1 MSVENGIRHLL
12 NKKAESMVESIVEA
26 TEVSEAYPGM
36 GNNKEASP
44 MAQGSSSTTKPEV
57 LELGSGAGAK
67 VTASQPLAAGVGP
80 KEDMPMKQGSSEDA
94 TIDSKDDQDTQGK
107 TQSAKMKKD
116 TTLPKGK
123 GVGKATNFTDY
134 MDLVSA
140 VSRVGNIMAKEE
152 VEVEVEAEEEVE
164 EEVEEEEDFITEEE
178 YNALSDEEKAEYEAL
193 DLTEE
198 EYDALSDEEQAEY
211 DAIVLEELELEEAAK
226 WRSNPKAYDVH
237 HDDFGARA
245 DDMGHPHSDNT
256 YKKSKADTPNKYGSL
271 QTRPKPQIATKGPGA
286 GKITKTS
293 AERLKSRIKARNEAM
308 EQVEK
313 DGKSKMSAKKDMLM
327 KKIKESLATDVQ
339 TLFSTELDLS
349 EDFKANA
356 ASLFE
361 AVVTAR
367 VAFEMQEIEEA
378 LTEEAADALV
388 ELHEE
393 LINNVDGYLTH
404 VAEQWLA
411 DNEVA
416 IETGLRA
423 EITEDFISG
432 LKTLFEESY
441 IEIPEEKYNVLGEM
455 QAQNEALIEKVN
467 EVMEEANELKKELEE
482 SKREAVFVKVTADLA
497 QTEAEKLHGLV
508 EDVEFENETIFEKK
522 LNVIKTNYFPKSSPT
537 SVVVESD
544 AVITEEVSGTMLK
557 YAEMIGRTS
566 FGK

>member
-152 VEVEVEAEEEVE
+152 VEVEAEEEVE
-164 EEVEEEEDFITEEE
+164 EEEVEEEEFEVEITEEE
-178 YNALSDEEKAEYEAL
+178 FNALSDEEKANYELVEAK
-193 DLTEE
+193 DKMEDDEE
-198 EYDALSDEEQAEY
+198 EEE
-211 DAIVLEELELEEAAK
+211 
-226 WRSNPKAYDVH
+226 
-237 HDDFGARA
+237 
-245 DDMGHPHSDNT
+245 
-256 YKKSKADTPNKYGSL
+256 
-271 QTRPKPQIATKGPGA
+271 
-286 GKITKTS
+286 
-293 AERLKSRIKARNEAM
+293 
-308 EQVEK
+308 
-313 DGKSKMSAKKDMLM
+313 DGKKKMSAKKDMLM

-393 LINNVDGYLTH
+393 LINDVDGYLTH

>member
-80 KEDMPMKQGSSEDA
+80 KEDKPMKQGSSEDA

-116 TTLPKGK
+116 TTVPKGK

-152 VEVEVEAEEEVE
+152 VELEADEEVELEAEEEVE
-164 EEVEEEEDFITEEE
+164 EEEFEVEITEEE
-178 YNALSDEEKAEYEAL
+178 FNALSDEEKANYELVEAKHKME
-193 DLTEE
+193 DEE
-198 EYDALSDEEQAEY
+198 EEE
-211 DAIVLEELELEEAAK
+211 
-226 WRSNPKAYDVH
+226 
-237 HDDFGARA
+237 
-245 DDMGHPHSDNT
+245 
-256 YKKSKADTPNKYGSL
+256 
-271 QTRPKPQIATKGPGA
+271 
-286 GKITKTS
+286 
-293 AERLKSRIKARNEAM
+293 
-308 EQVEK
+308 EK

-378 LTEEAADALV
+378 LTEEAANALV

-393 LINNVDGYLTH
+393 LINDVDGYLTH

>member
-80 KEDMPMKQGSSEDA
+80 KEDKPMKQGSSEDA

-116 TTLPKGK
+116 TTVPKGK

-152 VEVEVEAEEEVE
+152 VELEADGEVELEAEEEVE
-164 EEVEEEEDFITEEE
+164 EEEFEVEITEEE
-178 YNALSDEEKAEYEAL
+178 FNALSDEEKANYELVEAKHKME
-193 DLTEE
+193 DEE
-198 EYDALSDEEQAEY
+198 EEEKE
-211 DAIVLEELELEEAAK
+211 
-226 WRSNPKAYDVH
+226 
-237 HDDFGARA
+237 
-245 DDMGHPHSDNT
+245 
-256 YKKSKADTPNKYGSL
+256 
-271 QTRPKPQIATKGPGA
+271 
-286 GKITKTS
+286 
-293 AERLKSRIKARNEAM
+293 
-308 EQVEK
+308 EK

-378 LTEEAADALV
+378 LTEEAANALV

-393 LINNVDGYLTH
+393 LINDVDGYLTH

>member
-80 KEDMPMKQGSSEDA
+80 KEDKPMKQGSSEDA

-116 TTLPKGK
+116 TTVPKGK

-152 VEVEVEAEEEVE
+152 VELEADEEVELEAEEEVE
-164 EEVEEEEDFITEEE
+164 EEEFEVEITEEE
-178 YNALSDEEKAEYEAL
+178 FNALSDEEKANYELVEAKHKME
-193 DLTEE
+193 DEE
-198 EYDALSDEEQAEY
+198 EEEEK
-211 DAIVLEELELEEAAK
+211 E
-226 WRSNPKAYDVH
+226 
-237 HDDFGARA
+237 
-245 DDMGHPHSDNT
+245 
-256 YKKSKADTPNKYGSL
+256 
-271 QTRPKPQIATKGPGA
+271 
-286 GKITKTS
+286 
-293 AERLKSRIKARNEAM
+293 
-308 EQVEK
+308 EK

-378 LTEEAADALV
+378 LTEEAANALV

-393 LINNVDGYLTH
+393 LINDVDGYLTH

>member
-80 KEDMPMKQGSSEDA
+80 KEDKPMKQGSSEDA

-116 TTLPKGK
+116 TTVPKGK

-152 VEVEVEAEEEVE
+152 VELEADEEVELEAEEEVE
-164 EEVEEEEDFITEEE
+164 EEEFEVEITEEE
-178 YNALSDEEKAEYEAL
+178 FNALSDEEKANYELVEAKHKME
-193 DLTEE
+193 DEE
-198 EYDALSDEEQAEY
+198 EEE
-211 DAIVLEELELEEAAK
+211 
-226 WRSNPKAYDVH
+226 
-237 HDDFGARA
+237 
-245 DDMGHPHSDNT
+245 
-256 YKKSKADTPNKYGSL
+256 
-271 QTRPKPQIATKGPGA
+271 
-286 GKITKTS
+286 
-293 AERLKSRIKARNEAM
+293 
-308 EQVEK
+308 EK

-378 LTEEAADALV
+378 LTEEAANALV

-393 LINNVDGYLTH
+393 LINEVDGYLTH

>member
-12 NKKAESMVESIVEA
+12 NKKAEPMVESIVEA

-36 GNNKEASP
+36 GNNKEETP

-67 VTASQPLAAGVGP
+67 VTSAQPLAAGVGP
-80 KEDMPMKQGSSEDA
+80 KEDKPMKQGSSQDA
-94 TIDSKDDQDTQGK
+94 TIDSTDDQDSQGK

-152 VEVEVEAEEEVE
+152 VEVEVEEELEEEISE
-164 EEVEEEEDFITEEE
+164 EEF
-178 YNALSDEEKAEYEAL
+178 NALSDEDKENYELVEAK
-193 DLTEE
+193 DKKEDE
-198 EYDALSDEEQAEY
+198 DDDEDDDDEE
-211 DAIVLEELELEEAAK
+211 D
-226 WRSNPKAYDVH
+226 
-237 HDDFGARA
+237 
-245 DDMGHPHSDNT
+245 
-256 YKKSKADTPNKYGSL
+256 
-271 QTRPKPQIATKGPGA
+271 
-286 GKITKTS
+286 
-293 AERLKSRIKARNEAM
+293 
-308 EQVEK
+308 EK
-313 DGKSKMSAKKDMLM
+313 NGKSKMSAKKDMFM
-327 KKIKESLATDVQ
+327 KKVKESLATDVQ
-339 TLFSTELDLS
+339 TLFASESDLS
-349 EDFKANA
+349 EDFKTNA

-378 LTEEAADALV
+378 LTEEASNALV

-393 LINNVDGYLTH
+393 LISDVDGYLTH

-416 IETGLRA
+416 VETGLRA
-423 EITEDFISG
+423 KVTEDFISG

-455 QAQNEALIEKVN
+455 QAQNEALVEKVN
-467 EVMEEANELKKELEE
+467 EVMAEANELKKELEE

-497 QTEAEKLHGLV
+497 QTESEKLHGLV

>member
-80 KEDMPMKQGSSEDA
+80 KEDKPMKQGSSEDA

-107 TQSAKMKKD
+107 TQSAKMKKY
-116 TTLPKGK
+116 TTVPKGK

-152 VEVEVEAEEEVE
+152 VELEADEEVELEAEEEVE
-164 EEVEEEEDFITEEE
+164 EEEFEVEITEEE
-178 YNALSDEEKAEYEAL
+178 FNALSDEEKANYELVEAKHKME
-193 DLTEE
+193 DEE
-198 EYDALSDEEQAEY
+198 EEEE
-211 DAIVLEELELEEAAK
+211 
-226 WRSNPKAYDVH
+226 
-237 HDDFGARA
+237 
-245 DDMGHPHSDNT
+245 
-256 YKKSKADTPNKYGSL
+256 
-271 QTRPKPQIATKGPGA
+271 
-286 GKITKTS
+286 
-293 AERLKSRIKARNEAM
+293 
-308 EQVEK
+308 EK

-378 LTEEAADALV
+378 LTEEAANALV

-393 LINNVDGYLTH
+393 LINDVDGYLTH

>member
-80 KEDMPMKQGSSEDA
+80 KEDKPMKQGSSEDA

-116 TTLPKGK
+116 TTVPKGK

-152 VEVEVEAEEEVE
+152 VELEADEEVELEAEEEVE
-164 EEVEEEEDFITEEE
+164 EEEFEVEITEEE
-178 YNALSDEEKAEYEAL
+178 FNALSDEEKANYELVEAKHKME
-193 DLTEE
+193 DEE
-198 EYDALSDEEQAEY
+198 EEE
-211 DAIVLEELELEEAAK
+211 EE
-226 WRSNPKAYDVH
+226 
-237 HDDFGARA
+237 
-245 DDMGHPHSDNT
+245 
-256 YKKSKADTPNKYGSL
+256 
-271 QTRPKPQIATKGPGA
+271 
-286 GKITKTS
+286 
-293 AERLKSRIKARNEAM
+293 
-308 EQVEK
+308 EK

-378 LTEEAADALV
+378 LTEEAANALV

-393 LINNVDGYLTH
+393 LINDVDGYLTH

>member
-80 KEDMPMKQGSSEDA
+80 KEDKPMKQGSSEDA

-116 TTLPKGK
+116 TTVPKGK

-152 VEVEVEAEEEVE
+152 VELEADEEVELEAEEEVE
-164 EEVEEEEDFITEEE
+164 EEEFEVEITEEE
-178 YNALSDEEKAEYEAL
+178 FNALSDEEKANYELVEAKHKME
-193 DLTEE
+193 DEE
-198 EYDALSDEEQAEY
+198 EE
-211 DAIVLEELELEEAAK
+211 
-226 WRSNPKAYDVH
+226 
-237 HDDFGARA
+237 
-245 DDMGHPHSDNT
+245 
-256 YKKSKADTPNKYGSL
+256 
-271 QTRPKPQIATKGPGA
+271 
-286 GKITKTS
+286 
-293 AERLKSRIKARNEAM
+293 
-308 EQVEK
+308 EK

-378 LTEEAADALV
+378 LTEEAANALV

-393 LINNVDGYLTH
+393 LINDVDGYLTH

>member
-80 KEDMPMKQGSSEDA
+80 KEDKPMKQGSSEDA

-116 TTLPKGK
+116 TTVPKGK

-152 VEVEVEAEEEVE
+152 VELEADEEVELEAEEEVE
-164 EEVEEEEDFITEEE
+164 EEEFEVEITEEE
-178 YNALSDEEKAEYEAL
+178 FNALSDEEKANYELVEAKHKME
-193 DLTEE
+193 DEE
-198 EYDALSDEEQAEY
+198 EEE
-211 DAIVLEELELEEAAK
+211 
-226 WRSNPKAYDVH
+226 
-237 HDDFGARA
+237 
-245 DDMGHPHSDNT
+245 
-256 YKKSKADTPNKYGSL
+256 
-271 QTRPKPQIATKGPGA
+271 
-286 GKITKTS
+286 
-293 AERLKSRIKARNEAM
+293 
-308 EQVEK
+308 EK

-327 KKIKESLATDVQ
+327 KKIRESLATDVQ

-378 LTEEAADALV
+378 LTEEAANALV

-393 LINNVDGYLTH
+393 LINDVDGYLTH

>member
-152 VEVEVEAEEEVE
+152 VEVEAEEEVE
-164 EEVEEEEDFITEEE
+164 EEEEEELEVEISEEE
-178 YNALSDEEKAEYEAL
+178 FNALSDEEKANYELVEAK
-193 DLTEE
+193 DKMEDDEE
-198 EYDALSDEEQAEY
+198 EEEE
-211 DAIVLEELELEEAAK
+211 
-226 WRSNPKAYDVH
+226 
-237 HDDFGARA
+237 
-245 DDMGHPHSDNT
+245 
-256 YKKSKADTPNKYGSL
+256 
-271 QTRPKPQIATKGPGA
+271 
-286 GKITKTS
+286 
-293 AERLKSRIKARNEAM
+293 
-308 EQVEK
+308 
-313 DGKSKMSAKKDMLM
+313 DGKKKMSAKKDMLM

-432 LKTLFEESY
+432 LKTLFEENY

-544 AVITEEVSGTMLK
+544 AVITEEVSETMLK

>member
-152 VEVEVEAEEEVE
+152 VEVEAEEEVE
-164 EEVEEEEDFITEEE
+164 EEEVEEEEFEVEITEEE
-178 YNALSDEEKAEYEAL
+178 FNALSDEEKANYELVEAK
-193 DLTEE
+193 DKMEDDEE
-198 EYDALSDEEQAEY
+198 EEEE
-211 DAIVLEELELEEAAK
+211 
-226 WRSNPKAYDVH
+226 
-237 HDDFGARA
+237 
-245 DDMGHPHSDNT
+245 
-256 YKKSKADTPNKYGSL
+256 
-271 QTRPKPQIATKGPGA
+271 
-286 GKITKTS
+286 
-293 AERLKSRIKARNEAM
+293 
-308 EQVEK
+308 
-313 DGKSKMSAKKDMLM
+313 DGKKKMSAKKDMLM

-544 AVITEEVSGTMLK
+544 AVITEEVSETMLK

-566 FGK
+566 FGKQWLYK

>member
-1 MSVENGIRHLL
+1 MSVENGIRNLL
-12 NKKAESMVESIVEA
+12 NKKAETMVESIVEA

-36 GNNKEASP
+36 GNNKEETP

-67 VTASQPLAAGVGP
+67 VTSAQPLAAGVGP
-80 KEDMPMKQGSSEDA
+80 KEDKPMKQGSSQDA

-107 TQSAKMKKD
+107 TQSANMKKD

-140 VSRVGNIMAKEE
+140 VSRVGNIMAKED
-152 VEVEVEAEEEVE
+152 VEVEVEEELEEE
-164 EEVEEEEDFITEEE
+164 ISEEE
-178 YNALSDEEKAEYEAL
+178 YNALSDEEKAEYEAI

-198 EYDALSDEEQAEY
+198 EYDALSDEEQAKYE
-211 DAIVLEELELEEAAK
+211 AIVEVGDTKLINKDKKDAYVKSLGKKTFNDSTPVRPAWKKHPNYLATGRKALRGEPGPVRAEEYVDEADA
-226 WRSNPKAYDVH
+226 
-237 HDDFGARA
+237 
-245 DDMGHPHSDNT
+245 HSGED
-256 YKKSKADTPNKYGSL
+256 
-271 QTRPKPQIATKGPGA
+271 
-286 GKITKTS
+286 
-293 AERLKSRIKARNEAM
+293 
-308 EQVEK
+308 EK
-313 DGKSKMSAKKDMLM
+313 NGKSKMSAKKDMFM

-339 TLFSTELDLS
+339 TLFASETDLS

-378 LTEEAADALV
+378 LTEESADALV

-393 LINNVDGYLTH
+393 LINHVDGYLTH

-416 IETGLRA
+416 IESGLRA
-423 EITEDFISG
+423 EVTEDFIAG
-432 LKTLFEESY
+432 LKTLFQENY
-441 IEIPEEKYNVLGEM
+441 IEIPEEKFDVLGEM
-455 QAQNEALIEKVN
+455 QAQNEALVEKVN
-467 EVMEEANELKKELEE
+467 EVIAESIELKQELDA

-508 EDVEFENETIFEKK
+508 EDVEFENETIFEQK

-537 SVVVESD
+537 SIVVDSD

>member
-1 MSVENGIRHLL
+1 MSVENGIREFL
-12 NKKAESMVESIVEA
+12 NNKEEPKAEV
-26 TEVSEAYPGM
+26 VSEAYPGM
-36 GNNKEASP
+36 GNNKEETP

-80 KEDMPMKQGSSEDA
+80 KEDKPMKQGSSQDA

-152 VEVEVEAEEEVE
+152 VEVEAEVE
-164 EEVEEEEDFITEEE
+164 EELEEEISEEE
-178 YNALSDEEKAEYEAL
+178 FNALSDEEKANYELVEAK
-193 DLTEE
+193 DKDKKE
-198 EYDALSDEEQAEY
+198 DDDDEE
-211 DAIVLEELELEEAAK
+211 
-226 WRSNPKAYDVH
+226 
-237 HDDFGARA
+237 DD
-245 DDMGHPHSDNT
+245 DED
-256 YKKSKADTPNKYGSL
+256 
-271 QTRPKPQIATKGPGA
+271 
-286 GKITKTS
+286 
-293 AERLKSRIKARNEAM
+293 
-308 EQVEK
+308 EK
-313 DGKSKMSAKKDMLM
+313 DGKSKMSAKKDMFM
-327 KKIKESLATDVQ
+327 KKVKESLATDVQ
-339 TLFSTELDLS
+339 TLFASESDLS
-349 EDFKANA
+349 EDFKTNA

-378 LTEEAADALV
+378 LTEEASDALV

-393 LINNVDGYLTH
+393 LINHVDGYLTH

-416 IETGLRA
+416 VESGLRA
-423 EITEDFISG
+423 KVTEDFISG

-455 QAQNEALIEKVN
+455 QAQNEALVEKVN
-467 EVMEEANELKKELEE
+467 EVLAETEELNKQLETL
-482 SKREAVFVKVTADLA
+482 KREAVFVKVTSDLV

-508 EDVEFENETIFEKK
+508 EDVEFENETIFEQK
-522 LNVIKTNYFPKSSPT
+522 LNVIKTNYFPKSSPI
-537 SVVVESD
+537 SSIVESD
-544 AVITEEVSGTMLK
+544 EVISDEATGTMAK
-557 YAEMIGRTS
+557 YAAMIGRTS
-566 FGK
+566 FGKQWLYK

>member
-152 VEVEVEAEEEVE
+152 VEVEAEEEVE
-164 EEVEEEEDFITEEE
+164 EEEVEEEEFEVEITEEE
-178 YNALSDEEKAEYEAL
+178 FNALSDEEKANYELVEAK
-193 DLTEE
+193 DKMEDDEE
-198 EYDALSDEEQAEY
+198 EEEE
-211 DAIVLEELELEEAAK
+211 
-226 WRSNPKAYDVH
+226 
-237 HDDFGARA
+237 
-245 DDMGHPHSDNT
+245 
-256 YKKSKADTPNKYGSL
+256 
-271 QTRPKPQIATKGPGA
+271 
-286 GKITKTS
+286 
-293 AERLKSRIKARNEAM
+293 
-308 EQVEK
+308 
-313 DGKSKMSAKKDMLM
+313 DGKKKMSAKKDMLM

>member
-80 KEDMPMKQGSSEDA
+80 KEDKPMKQGSSEDA

-152 VEVEVEAEEEVE
+152 VELEADEEVELEAEEEVE
-164 EEVEEEEDFITEEE
+164 EEEFEVEITEEE
-178 YNALSDEEKAEYEAL
+178 FNALSDEEKANYELVEAKHKME
-193 DLTEE
+193 DEE
-198 EYDALSDEEQAEY
+198 EEE
-211 DAIVLEELELEEAAK
+211 EE
-226 WRSNPKAYDVH
+226 
-237 HDDFGARA
+237 
-245 DDMGHPHSDNT
+245 
-256 YKKSKADTPNKYGSL
+256 
-271 QTRPKPQIATKGPGA
+271 
-286 GKITKTS
+286 
-293 AERLKSRIKARNEAM
+293 
-308 EQVEK
+308 EK

-378 LTEEAADALV
+378 LTEEAANALV

-393 LINNVDGYLTH
+393 LINDVDGYLTH

>member
-12 NKKAESMVESIVEA
+12 NKKAEPMVESIVEA

-36 GNNKEASP
+36 GNNKEETP

-80 KEDMPMKQGSSEDA
+80 KEDKPMKQGSSQDA

-152 VEVEVEAEEEVE
+152 VEVEAEEEVE
-164 EEVEEEEDFITEEE
+164 EEEEELEVEISEEE
-178 YNALSDEEKAEYEAL
+178 FNALSDEEKANYELVEAK
-193 DLTEE
+193 DKME
-198 EYDALSDEEQAEY
+198 DDDDEE
-211 DAIVLEELELEEAAK
+211 
-226 WRSNPKAYDVH
+226 
-237 HDDFGARA
+237 DD
-245 DDMGHPHSDNT
+245 DED
-256 YKKSKADTPNKYGSL
+256 
-271 QTRPKPQIATKGPGA
+271 
-286 GKITKTS
+286 
-293 AERLKSRIKARNEAM
+293 
-308 EQVEK
+308 EK
-313 DGKSKMSAKKDMLM
+313 DGKSKMSAKKDMFM
-327 KKIKESLATDVQ
+327 KKVKESLATDVQ
-339 TLFSTELDLS
+339 TLFASESDLS
-349 EDFKANA
+349 EDFKTNA

-378 LTEEAADALV
+378 LTEEASDALV

-393 LINNVDGYLTH
+393 LINHVDGYLTH

-416 IETGLRA
+416 VESGLRA
-423 EITEDFISG
+423 KVTEDFISG

-455 QAQNEALIEKVN
+455 QAQNEALVEKVN
-467 EVMEEANELKKELEE
+467 EVMAEANELKKELEE

>member
-12 NKKAESMVESIVEA
+12 NKKAEPMVESIVEA

-36 GNNKEASP
+36 GNNKEETP

-67 VTASQPLAAGVGP
+67 VTSAQPLAAGVGP
-80 KEDMPMKQGSSEDA
+80 KEDKPMKQGSSQDA
-94 TIDSKDDQDTQGK
+94 TIDSTDDQDSQGK

-152 VEVEVEAEEEVE
+152 VEVEVEEELEEEISE
-164 EEVEEEEDFITEEE
+164 EEF
-178 YNALSDEEKAEYEAL
+178 NALSDEDKENYELVEAK
-193 DLTEE
+193 DKKEDDDE
-198 EYDALSDEEQAEY
+198 DDDDEE
-211 DAIVLEELELEEAAK
+211 D
-226 WRSNPKAYDVH
+226 
-237 HDDFGARA
+237 
-245 DDMGHPHSDNT
+245 
-256 YKKSKADTPNKYGSL
+256 
-271 QTRPKPQIATKGPGA
+271 
-286 GKITKTS
+286 
-293 AERLKSRIKARNEAM
+293 
-308 EQVEK
+308 EK
-313 DGKSKMSAKKDMLM
+313 NGKSKMSAKKDMFM
-327 KKIKESLATDVQ
+327 KKVKESLATDVQ
-339 TLFSTELDLS
+339 TLFASESDLS
-349 EDFKANA
+349 EDFKTNA

-378 LTEEAADALV
+378 LTEEASNALV

-393 LINNVDGYLTH
+393 LISDVDGYLTH

-416 IETGLRA
+416 VETGLRA
-423 EITEDFISG
+423 KVTEDFISG

-455 QAQNEALIEKVN
+455 QAQNEALVEKVN
-467 EVMEEANELKKELEE
+467 EVMAEANELKKELEE

-497 QTEAEKLHGLV
+497 QTESEKLHGLV

>member
-80 KEDMPMKQGSSEDA
+80 KEDKPMKQGSSEDA

-116 TTLPKGK
+116 TTVPKGK

-152 VEVEVEAEEEVE
+152 VELEADEEVELEAEEEVE
-164 EEVEEEEDFITEEE
+164 EEEFEVEITEEE
-178 YNALSDEEKAEYEAL
+178 FNALSDEEKANYELVEAKHKME
-193 DLTEE
+193 DEE
-198 EYDALSDEEQAEY
+198 EEE
-211 DAIVLEELELEEAAK
+211 EEE
-226 WRSNPKAYDVH
+226 
-237 HDDFGARA
+237 
-245 DDMGHPHSDNT
+245 
-256 YKKSKADTPNKYGSL
+256 
-271 QTRPKPQIATKGPGA
+271 
-286 GKITKTS
+286 
-293 AERLKSRIKARNEAM
+293 
-308 EQVEK
+308 EK

-378 LTEEAADALV
+378 LTEEAANALV

-393 LINNVDGYLTH
+393 LINDVDGYLTH

>member
-12 NKKAESMVESIVEA
+12 NKKAEPMVESIVEA

-36 GNNKEASP
+36 GNNKEETP

-80 KEDMPMKQGSSEDA
+80 KEDKPMKQGSSQDA
-94 TIDSKDDQDTQGK
+94 TIDSTDDQDTQGK

-152 VEVEVEAEEEVE
+152 VEVEVEEEELE
-164 EEVEEEEDFITEEE
+164 EEISEEEF
-178 YNALSDEEKAEYEAL
+178 NALSDEEKANYELVEAK
-193 DLTEE
+193 DKKEE
-198 EYDALSDEEQAEY
+198 EEDDDEE
-211 DAIVLEELELEEAAK
+211 
-226 WRSNPKAYDVH
+226 
-237 HDDFGARA
+237 DD
-245 DDMGHPHSDNT
+245 DEDE
-256 YKKSKADTPNKYGSL
+256 KKD
-271 QTRPKPQIATKGPGA
+271 
-286 GKITKTS
+286 
-293 AERLKSRIKARNEAM
+293 
-308 EQVEK
+308 
-313 DGKSKMSAKKDMLM
+313 KSKMSAKKDMFM
-327 KKIKESLATDVQ
+327 KKVKESLATDVQ
-339 TLFSTELDLS
+339 TLFASESDLS
-349 EDFKANA
+349 EDFKTNA

-378 LTEEAADALV
+378 LTEEASGALV

-393 LINNVDGYLTH
+393 LINHVDGYLTH

-416 IETGLRA
+416 VESGLRA
-423 EITEDFISG
+423 KVTEDFISG

-455 QAQNEALIEKVN
+455 QAQNEALVEKVN
-467 EVMEEANELKKELEE
+467 EVMAEANELKKELEE

-537 SVVVESD
+537 SVVESD

>member
-1 MSVENGIRHLL
+1 MSVENGIREFL
-12 NKKAESMVESIVEA
+12 NNKEEPKAEV
-26 TEVSEAYPGM
+26 VSEAYPGM
-36 GNNKEASP
+36 GNNKEETP

-67 VTASQPLAAGVGP
+67 VTSAQPLAAGVGP
-80 KEDMPMKQGSSEDA
+80 KEDKPMKQGSSQDA

-152 VEVEVEAEEEVE
+152 VEVEAEEEVE
-164 EEVEEEEDFITEEE
+164 EELEVEISEEEF
-178 YNALSDEEKAEYEAL
+178 NALSDEEKANYELVEAK
-193 DLTEE
+193 DKDKKE
-198 EYDALSDEEQAEY
+198 DDDDEE
-211 DAIVLEELELEEAAK
+211 
-226 WRSNPKAYDVH
+226 
-237 HDDFGARA
+237 DD
-245 DDMGHPHSDNT
+245 DED
-256 YKKSKADTPNKYGSL
+256 
-271 QTRPKPQIATKGPGA
+271 
-286 GKITKTS
+286 
-293 AERLKSRIKARNEAM
+293 
-308 EQVEK
+308 EK
-313 DGKSKMSAKKDMLM
+313 DGKSKMSAKKDMFM
-327 KKIKESLATDVQ
+327 KKVKESLATDVQ
-339 TLFSTELDLS
+339 TLFASESDLS
-349 EDFKANA
+349 EDFKTNA

-378 LTEEAADALV
+378 LTEEASDALV

-393 LINNVDGYLTH
+393 LINHVDGYLTH

-416 IETGLRA
+416 VESGLRA
-423 EITEDFISG
+423 KVTEDFISG

-455 QAQNEALIEKVN
+455 QAQNEALVEKVN
-467 EVMEEANELKKELEE
+467 EVLAETEELNKQLETL
-482 SKREAVFVKVTADLA
+482 KREAVFVKVTSDLV

-508 EDVEFENETIFEKK
+508 EDVEFENETIFEQK
-522 LNVIKTNYFPKSSPT
+522 LNVIKTNYFPKSSPI
-537 SVVVESD
+537 SSIVESD
-544 AVITEEVSGTMLK
+544 EVISDEATGTMAK
-557 YAEMIGRTS
+557 YAAMIGRTS

>member
-80 KEDMPMKQGSSEDA
+80 KEDKPMKQGSSEDA

-152 VEVEVEAEEEVE
+152 VELEADEEVELEAEEEVE
-164 EEVEEEEDFITEEE
+164 EEEFEVEITEEE
-178 YNALSDEEKAEYEAL
+178 FNALSDEEKANYELVEAKHKME
-193 DLTEE
+193 DEE
-198 EYDALSDEEQAEY
+198 EEE
-211 DAIVLEELELEEAAK
+211 
-226 WRSNPKAYDVH
+226 
-237 HDDFGARA
+237 
-245 DDMGHPHSDNT
+245 
-256 YKKSKADTPNKYGSL
+256 
-271 QTRPKPQIATKGPGA
+271 
-286 GKITKTS
+286 
-293 AERLKSRIKARNEAM
+293 
-308 EQVEK
+308 EK

-378 LTEEAADALV
+378 LTEEAANALV

-393 LINNVDGYLTH
+393 LINDVDGYLTH

>member
-80 KEDMPMKQGSSEDA
+80 KEDKPMKQGSSEDA

-116 TTLPKGK
+116 TTVPKGK

-152 VEVEVEAEEEVE
+152 VELEADEEVELEAEEEVE
-164 EEVEEEEDFITEEE
+164 EEEFEVEITEEE
-178 YNALSDEEKAEYEAL
+178 FNALSDEEKANYELVEAKHKME
-193 DLTEE
+193 DEE
-198 EYDALSDEEQAEY
+198 EEEE
-211 DAIVLEELELEEAAK
+211 
-226 WRSNPKAYDVH
+226 
-237 HDDFGARA
+237 
-245 DDMGHPHSDNT
+245 
-256 YKKSKADTPNKYGSL
+256 
-271 QTRPKPQIATKGPGA
+271 
-286 GKITKTS
+286 
-293 AERLKSRIKARNEAM
+293 
-308 EQVEK
+308 EK

-378 LTEEAADALV
+378 LTEEAANALV

-393 LINNVDGYLTH
+393 LINDVDGYLTH

>member
-152 VEVEVEAEEEVE
+152 VEVEAEEEVE
-164 EEVEEEEDFITEEE
+164 EEEVEEEEFEVEITEEE
-178 YNALSDEEKAEYEAL
+178 FNALSDEEKANYELVEAK
-193 DLTEE
+193 DKMEDDEE
-198 EYDALSDEEQAEY
+198 EEE
-211 DAIVLEELELEEAAK
+211 
-226 WRSNPKAYDVH
+226 
-237 HDDFGARA
+237 
-245 DDMGHPHSDNT
+245 
-256 YKKSKADTPNKYGSL
+256 
-271 QTRPKPQIATKGPGA
+271 
-286 GKITKTS
+286 
-293 AERLKSRIKARNEAM
+293 
-308 EQVEK
+308 
-313 DGKSKMSAKKDMLM
+313 DGKKKMSAKKDMLM

>member
-12 NKKAESMVESIVEA
+12 NKKAEPMVESIVEA

-36 GNNKEASP
+36 GNNKEETP

-67 VTASQPLAAGVGP
+67 VTSAQPLAAGVGP
-80 KEDMPMKQGSSEDA
+80 KEDKPMKQGSSQDA
-94 TIDSKDDQDTQGK
+94 TIDSTDDQDSQGK

-152 VEVEVEAEEEVE
+152 VEVEVEEELEEEISE
-164 EEVEEEEDFITEEE
+164 EEF
-178 YNALSDEEKAEYEAL
+178 NALSDEDKENYELVEAK
-193 DLTEE
+193 DKKEDE
-198 EYDALSDEEQAEY
+198 DDDEDDDDEE
-211 DAIVLEELELEEAAK
+211 D
-226 WRSNPKAYDVH
+226 
-237 HDDFGARA
+237 
-245 DDMGHPHSDNT
+245 
-256 YKKSKADTPNKYGSL
+256 
-271 QTRPKPQIATKGPGA
+271 
-286 GKITKTS
+286 
-293 AERLKSRIKARNEAM
+293 
-308 EQVEK
+308 EK
-313 DGKSKMSAKKDMLM
+313 NGKSKMSAKKDMFM
-327 KKIKESLATDVQ
+327 KKVKESLATDVQ
-339 TLFSTELDLS
+339 TLFASESDLS
-349 EDFKANA
+349 EDFKTNA

-378 LTEEAADALV
+378 LTEEASNALV

-393 LINNVDGYLTH
+393 LISDVDGYLTH

-416 IETGLRA
+416 VETGLRA
-423 EITEDFISG
+423 KVTEDFISG

-455 QAQNEALIEKVN
+455 QAQNEALVEKVN
-467 EVMEEANELKKELEE
+467 EVMAEANELKKELEE

>member
-80 KEDMPMKQGSSEDA
+80 KEDKPMKQGSSEDA

-116 TTLPKGK
+116 TTVPKGK

-152 VEVEVEAEEEVE
+152 VELEADEEVELEAEEEVE
-164 EEVEEEEDFITEEE
+164 EEEFEVEITEEE
-178 YNALSDEEKAEYEAL
+178 FNALSDEEKANYELVEAKHKME
-193 DLTEE
+193 DEE
-198 EYDALSDEEQAEY
+198 E
-211 DAIVLEELELEEAAK
+211 
-226 WRSNPKAYDVH
+226 
-237 HDDFGARA
+237 
-245 DDMGHPHSDNT
+245 
-256 YKKSKADTPNKYGSL
+256 
-271 QTRPKPQIATKGPGA
+271 
-286 GKITKTS
+286 
-293 AERLKSRIKARNEAM
+293 
-308 EQVEK
+308 EK

-378 LTEEAADALV
+378 LTEEAANALV

-393 LINNVDGYLTH
+393 LINDVDGYLTH

-566 FGK
+566 FGKQWLYK

>member
-80 KEDMPMKQGSSEDA
+80 KENMPMKQGSSEDA

-152 VEVEVEAEEEVE
+152 VEVEAEEEVE
-164 EEVEEEEDFITEEE
+164 EEEVEEEEFEVEITEEE
-178 YNALSDEEKAEYEAL
+178 FNALSDEEKANYELVEAK
-193 DLTEE
+193 DKMEDDEE
-198 EYDALSDEEQAEY
+198 EEEE
-211 DAIVLEELELEEAAK
+211 
-226 WRSNPKAYDVH
+226 
-237 HDDFGARA
+237 
-245 DDMGHPHSDNT
+245 
-256 YKKSKADTPNKYGSL
+256 
-271 QTRPKPQIATKGPGA
+271 
-286 GKITKTS
+286 
-293 AERLKSRIKARNEAM
+293 
-308 EQVEK
+308 
-313 DGKSKMSAKKDMLM
+313 DGKKKMSAKKDMLM

>member
-152 VEVEVEAEEEVE
+152 VEVEAEEEVE
-164 EEVEEEEDFITEEE
+164 EEEVEEEEFEVEITEEE
-178 YNALSDEEKAEYEAL
+178 FNALSDEEKANYELVEAK
-193 DLTEE
+193 DKMEDDEE
-198 EYDALSDEEQAEY
+198 EE
-211 DAIVLEELELEEAAK
+211 
-226 WRSNPKAYDVH
+226 
-237 HDDFGARA
+237 
-245 DDMGHPHSDNT
+245 
-256 YKKSKADTPNKYGSL
+256 
-271 QTRPKPQIATKGPGA
+271 
-286 GKITKTS
+286 
-293 AERLKSRIKARNEAM
+293 
-308 EQVEK
+308 
-313 DGKSKMSAKKDMLM
+313 DGKKKMSAKKDMLM

>member
-152 VEVEVEAEEEVE
+152 VEVEAEEEVE
-164 EEVEEEEDFITEEE
+164 EEEVEEEEFEVEITEEE
-178 YNALSDEEKAEYEAL
+178 FNALSDEEKANYELVEAK
-193 DLTEE
+193 DKMEDDEE
-198 EYDALSDEEQAEY
+198 EEEE
-211 DAIVLEELELEEAAK
+211 
-226 WRSNPKAYDVH
+226 
-237 HDDFGARA
+237 
-245 DDMGHPHSDNT
+245 
-256 YKKSKADTPNKYGSL
+256 
-271 QTRPKPQIATKGPGA
+271 
-286 GKITKTS
+286 
-293 AERLKSRIKARNEAM
+293 
-308 EQVEK
+308 
-313 DGKSKMSAKKDMLM
+313 DGKKKMSAKKDMLM

-544 AVITEEVSGTMLK
+544 AVITEEVSETMLK

>member
-80 KEDMPMKQGSSEDA
+80 KEDKPMKQGSSEDA

-116 TTLPKGK
+116 TTVPKGK

-152 VEVEVEAEEEVE
+152 VELEADEEVELEAEEEVE
-164 EEVEEEEDFITEEE
+164 EEEFEVEITEEE
-178 YNALSDEEKAEYEAL
+178 FNALSDEEKANYELVEAKHKME
-193 DLTEE
+193 DEE
-198 EYDALSDEEQAEY
+198 EEEEK
-211 DAIVLEELELEEAAK
+211 E
-226 WRSNPKAYDVH
+226 
-237 HDDFGARA
+237 
-245 DDMGHPHSDNT
+245 
-256 YKKSKADTPNKYGSL
+256 
-271 QTRPKPQIATKGPGA
+271 
-286 GKITKTS
+286 
-293 AERLKSRIKARNEAM
+293 
-308 EQVEK
+308 EK

-378 LTEEAADALV
+378 LTEEAANALV

-393 LINNVDGYLTH
+393 LINDVDGYLTH

-544 AVITEEVSGTMLK
+544 AVITEEVSGTMLI
-557 YAEMIGRTS
+557 YAELIGRTS

>member
-152 VEVEVEAEEEVE
+152 VEVEAEEEVE
-164 EEVEEEEDFITEEE
+164 EEEVEEEEVEVEITEEE
-178 YNALSDEEKAEYEAL
+178 FNALSDEEKANYELVEAK
-193 DLTEE
+193 DKMEDDEE
-198 EYDALSDEEQAEY
+198 EEEE
-211 DAIVLEELELEEAAK
+211 
-226 WRSNPKAYDVH
+226 
-237 HDDFGARA
+237 
-245 DDMGHPHSDNT
+245 
-256 YKKSKADTPNKYGSL
+256 
-271 QTRPKPQIATKGPGA
+271 
-286 GKITKTS
+286 
-293 AERLKSRIKARNEAM
+293 
-308 EQVEK
+308 
-313 DGKSKMSAKKDMLM
+313 DGKKKMSAKKDMLM

>member
-1 MSVENGIRHLL
+1 
-12 NKKAESMVESIVEA
+12 
-26 TEVSEAYPGM
+26 
-36 GNNKEASP
+36 
-44 MAQGSSSTTKPEV
+44 
-57 LELGSGAGAK
+57 
-67 VTASQPLAAGVGP
+67 
-80 KEDMPMKQGSSEDA
+80 
-94 TIDSKDDQDTQGK
+94 
-107 TQSAKMKKD
+107 
-116 TTLPKGK
+116 
-123 GVGKATNFTDY
+123 
-134 MDLVSA
+134 
-140 VSRVGNIMAKEE
+140 
-152 VEVEVEAEEEVE
+152 
-164 EEVEEEEDFITEEE
+164 
-178 YNALSDEEKAEYEAL
+178 
-193 DLTEE
+193 
-198 EYDALSDEEQAEY
+198 
-211 DAIVLEELELEEAAK
+211 
-226 WRSNPKAYDVH
+226 
-237 HDDFGARA
+237 
-245 DDMGHPHSDNT
+245 
-256 YKKSKADTPNKYGSL
+256 
-271 QTRPKPQIATKGPGA
+271 
-286 GKITKTS
+286 
-293 AERLKSRIKARNEAM
+293 
-308 EQVEK
+308 
-313 DGKSKMSAKKDMLM
+313 
-327 KKIKESLATDVQ
+327 
-339 TLFSTELDLS
+339 
-349 EDFKANA
+349 
-356 ASLFE
+356 LFE

>member
-80 KEDMPMKQGSSEDA
+80 KEDKPMKQGSSEDA

-116 TTLPKGK
+116 TTVPKGK

-152 VEVEVEAEEEVE
+152 VELEADEELEAEEEVE
-164 EEVEEEEDFITEEE
+164 EEEFEVEITEEE
-178 YNALSDEEKAEYEAL
+178 FNALSDEEKANYELVEAKHKME
-193 DLTEE
+193 DEE
-198 EYDALSDEEQAEY
+198 EEE
-211 DAIVLEELELEEAAK
+211 
-226 WRSNPKAYDVH
+226 
-237 HDDFGARA
+237 
-245 DDMGHPHSDNT
+245 
-256 YKKSKADTPNKYGSL
+256 
-271 QTRPKPQIATKGPGA
+271 
-286 GKITKTS
+286 
-293 AERLKSRIKARNEAM
+293 
-308 EQVEK
+308 EK

-378 LTEEAADALV
+378 LTEEAANALV

-393 LINNVDGYLTH
+393 LINDVDGYLTH

-566 FGK
+566 FGKQWLYK

>member
-12 NKKAESMVESIVEA
+12 NKKAEPMVESIVEA

-36 GNNKEASP
+36 GNNKEETP
-44 MAQGSSSTTKPEV
+44 MAQGSSSTTTPEV

-80 KEDMPMKQGSSEDA
+80 KEDTPMKQGSSQDA
-94 TIDSKDDQDTQGK
+94 TIDSTDDQDSRGK

-152 VEVEVEAEEEVE
+152 VEAEEEVE
-164 EEVEEEEDFITEEE
+164 EKEVEEELEVEISEEE
-178 YNALSDEEKAEYEAL
+178 FNALSDEEKANYELVEAK
-193 DLTEE
+193 DKDKKE
-198 EYDALSDEEQAEY
+198 DEE
-211 DAIVLEELELEEAAK
+211 
-226 WRSNPKAYDVH
+226 
-237 HDDFGARA
+237 DD
-245 DDMGHPHSDNT
+245 DED
-256 YKKSKADTPNKYGSL
+256 
-271 QTRPKPQIATKGPGA
+271 
-286 GKITKTS
+286 
-293 AERLKSRIKARNEAM
+293 
-308 EQVEK
+308 EK
-313 DGKSKMSAKKDMLM
+313 DGKSKMSAKKDMFM
-327 KKIKESLATDVQ
+327 KKVKESLATDVQ
-339 TLFSTELDLS
+339 TLFASESDLS
-349 EDFKANA
+349 EDFKTNA

-378 LTEEAADALV
+378 LTEETLDALV

-393 LINNVDGYLTH
+393 LINHVDGYLTH

-416 IETGLRA
+416 VELGLRA
-423 EITEDFISG
+423 KVTEDFISG

-455 QAQNEALIEKVN
+455 QAQNEALVEKVN
-467 EVMEEANELKKELEE
+467 EVMAEANELKKELEE

-537 SVVVESD
+537 SVVESD

>member
-80 KEDMPMKQGSSEDA
+80 KEDKPMKQGSSEDA

-116 TTLPKGK
+116 TTVPKGK

-152 VEVEVEAEEEVE
+152 VELEADEEVELEAEEEVE
-164 EEVEEEEDFITEEE
+164 EEEFEVEITEEE
-178 YNALSDEEKAEYEAL
+178 FNALSDEEKANYELVEAKHKME
-193 DLTEE
+193 DEE
-198 EYDALSDEEQAEY
+198 EEE
-211 DAIVLEELELEEAAK
+211 
-226 WRSNPKAYDVH
+226 
-237 HDDFGARA
+237 
-245 DDMGHPHSDNT
+245 
-256 YKKSKADTPNKYGSL
+256 
-271 QTRPKPQIATKGPGA
+271 
-286 GKITKTS
+286 
-293 AERLKSRIKARNEAM
+293 
-308 EQVEK
+308 EK

-393 LINNVDGYLTH
+393 LINDVDGYLTH